1 MTNPAIDP
9 LSAQEHTAHSRPPP
23 ITPPLFDPAALL
35 PPLQVTNPAIDPFRE
50 AVVTSLR
57 CFIGPEGDI
66 TTCAPSHAKR
76 LELSQ
81 PILTLHEMAALKI
94 INAKKWKAKVR
105 GALPTSAAFHVNRSF
120 TSMSGSVA

>member
-1 MTNPAIDP
+1 M
-9 LSAQEHTAHSRPPP
+9 
-23 ITPPLFDPAALL
+23 
-35 PPLQVTNPAIDPFRE
+35 TNPAIDPFRE

-66 TTCAPSHAKR
+66 TACEPSHAKR
-76 LELSQ
+76 LELAQ

-105 GALPTSAAFHVNRSF
+105 RCGAHVAVRTLSCL
-120 TSMSGSVA
+120 G